1 MEISKAY
8 SIGFTGSN
16 AERFFGR
23 LRQHGIRR
31 LMDVRINNT
40 SQLSGFAKRQDLEF
54 FLREILQAE
63 YQHVP
68 ELAPTDEL
76 LKAYRNR
83 EIRWPEYERRFVEL
97 LRQRRVEQQFSPSDF
112 ETPTV
117 LLCSEPTPLQCH
129 RRLVLEYLA
138 LSWGGLE
145 VLHL

>member
-23 LRQHGIRR
+23 LRQHGIRC
-31 LMDVRINNT
+31 LLDVRINNT

-54 FLREILQAE
+54 FLHEILQAE
-63 YQHVP
+63 YRHVP
-68 ELAPTDEL
+68 ELAPTEVL

-83 EIRWPEYERRFVEL
+83 EIRWPEYETRFIEL
-97 LRQRRVEQQFSPSDF
+97 LRQRQVEKQFSPSDF

-129 RRLVLEYLA
+129 RRLVLDYFA
-138 LSWGGLE
+138 RSWGGLE